1 MLRPALIAAGGVI
14 LASSLSADPSTQ
26 DRVSRYFE
34 GWYPVCPNTQVFVSP
49 AANVAIPGFETYR
62 VARKCD
68 AKHRDEI
75 SLTLVDPGR
84 DEIFV
89 GEVLYNGERRNQ
101 PFVPASDL
109 PVIRATLQDTY
120 GLPVALRL
128 ERTTRG
134 SLIPL
139 RITLRLAEGAE
150 PSLSGFVSQDGAA
163 LLVGEFRPF
172 SVSPEQWR
180 DAALAESPAIR
191 LGKGSFA
198 VTAFIDFQCEK
209 CRQREP
215 QVRDFVAKRGGAL
228 DIRFLPL
235 VKVHDWA
242 YAAAE
247 SAAALWGVSPPLYE
261 KYQEAVF
268 PRAGSMTEAAVRELA
283 ADVAEA
289 AGRREAFDAEIA
301 TGRARGHVVRDVQ
314 LALKLG
320 LNSTPVFFYR
330 GAYLASDPNLAED
343 FIQSRLGSAAKSPS
357 PGSPR

>member
-1 MLRPALIAAGGVI
+1 MLRPALIAAGGVL
-14 LASSLSADPSTQ
+14 LASCLGADAATE
-26 DRVSRYFE
+26 DRVAQYFG
-34 GWYPVCPNTQVFVSP
+34 GWYPVCPNTRVTVAP
-49 AANVAIPGFETYR
+49 AVNVVIPGFESYR
-62 VARKCD
+62 VARQCD

-75 SLTLVDPGR
+75 SLTLVDTAR

-89 GEVLYNGERRNQ
+89 GELLYNAERRNQ
-101 PFVPASDL
+101 PFSPATDM

-120 GLPVALRL
+120 NLPVALRL
-128 ERTTRG
+128 EKAARG

-139 RITLRLAEGAE
+139 QITLRLADGAL
-150 PSLSGFVSQDGAA
+150 PTLSGFVSLDGAA

-172 SVSPEQWR
+172 SIPPERWR
-180 DAALAESPAIR
+180 DTLLSESPAIR
-191 LGKGSFA
+191 LGRGSFA

-228 DIRFLPL
+228 EIRFLPL
-235 VKVHDWA
+235 VKIHDWA

-247 SAAALWGVSPPLYE
+247 SAAGLWRVSPALYE
-261 KYQEAVF
+261 KYQDAIF
-268 PRAGSMTEAAVRELA
+268 PRAGAMTDAAARELA

-289 AGRREAFDAEIA
+289 AGSRQAFEAEIA
-301 TGRARGHVVRDVQ
+301 SGRARAHVVRDVQ
-314 LALKLG
+314 LALRLG

-330 GAYLASDPNLAED
+330 GASLASDPNAAEN
-343 FIQSRLGSAAKSPS
+343 FIQSRLPSDAKSSS